1 MHSVAVQKSE
11 WSLSN
16 LHHLTLI
23 QTHICT
29 LNCTHPKPLCTYST
43 CTPRHEHYG
52 THTKKSHTHTH
63 TLSHTDNLTVPA
75 CRKQLMETWP
85 VNTYNSQEFGIPT
98 AVIIWPHT
106 LPELSPS
113 SHSALSDGWMEA
125 GQWDNMWFWLVQ
137 PRGACKYWL
146 FQYIGRN
153 GNNVEM

>member
-1 MHSVAVQKSE
+1 M
-11 WSLSN
+11 
-16 LHHLTLI
+16 
-23 QTHICT
+23 
-29 LNCTHPKPLCTYST
+29 
-43 CTPRHEHYG
+43 
-52 THTKKSHTHTH
+52 SHTHS
-63 TLSHTDNLTVPA
+63 LSSHTDNLSVPA

-106 LPELSPS
+106 LPALSA
-113 SHSALSDGWMEA
+113 SHSALGDGWMEA